1 MLSKYIW
8 CLIPL
13 CRSIFDA
20 MQLFC
25 ALWSKFPNGC
35 IVTLPLRKQQKLIG
49 KFASCLSRELSVLK
63 RIFTRHESDTE
74 ANSDMEVD
82 IPCDLEKHFDDCKQT
97 VQKIRQ
103 QFHRKRKLAEM
114 LMQDGD
120 SLKIGQQLYG
130 EYRVAMQ
137 ETNSMG
143 ELLVKINMLN

>member
-1 MLSKYIW
+1 M
-8 CLIPL
+8 
-13 CRSIFDA
+13 
-20 MQLFC
+20 
-25 ALWSKFPNGC
+25 
-35 IVTLPLRKQQKLIG
+35 
-49 KFASCLSRELSVLK
+49 LK

-82 IPCDLEKHFDDCKQT
+82 IPCDLEKNFDDYKQT
-97 VQKIRQ
+97 IQRIQQ
-103 QFHRKRKLAEM
+103 QFYHKRKLVEM
-114 LMQDGD
+114 LMQDGH